1 MRMFPMFYTTF
12 NEIIEIIAEIAGF
25 IYSAIYLV
33 PSFLRGGKKI
43 D

>member
-12 NEIIEIIAEIAGF
+12 NEIIAEIAGF
-25 IYSAIYLV
+25 ICSAICLV